1 MVNKWINFAV
11 QGNLY
16 KRGHLTN
23 FLDQLNEAQRKPVE
37 QTEGPVMVI
46 AGAGS
51 GKTRVLTFRIAHL
64 LQKGVDAFNILSLT
78 FTNKAAR
85 EMKERIGKLVGDSEA
100 RNLWMGTFHSIFARI
115 LRIEAE
121 KLGYPTNFT
130 IYDADDSK
138 KVIANIVKEKKL
150 DKDIY
155 KTKSVASRISSLKN
169 NLITPKAYF
178 QNGELQAQDSAAKM
192 PMFGE
197 IYQAYTERCFRAGS
211 MDFDDLLLKT
221 NELLYKFPDVLAKYQ
236 DRFKYILVDEYQDT
250 NHSQYL
256 IVKALAAKF
265 ENICIVGDDAQSIY
279 AFRGA
284 NIRNILNF
292 QKDYPDTKLF
302 KLEQNYRSTN
312 NIVQAANSIIAKN
325 KDQIEKNV
333 WTQNNS
339 GEKIIVHKA
348 VSDTDEGNYVATN
361 IWQTSMNDGV
371 RHDEFCILYRTNAQS
386 RSFEDALR
394 KKNIP
399 YKIYGGVSFYQRKE
413 IKDVLAY
420 LRLVINPKDEEAFRR
435 VINYPARGIG
445 ATTLAKLTLVAE
457 QNQWSLWEAC
467 ERLDRVPSGIGA
479 AAVRKI
485 LDFTTLVN
493 SFAVLA
499 KDHDAFDMV
508 AHVAKS
514 VGLIKV
520 LGEDKTPEGVTR
532 YENVQ
537 ELLNGIKD
545 FTEQQKELEG
555 GDASLAGF
563 LADVALLTDRDN
575 EKEDDRPHV
584 SMMTIHLAKGLEY
597 PYVYIVGLEENLFPS
612 MMASGS
618 RSDLEEER
626 RLFYV
631 ALTRAEKR
639 AHLTFAHTR
648 YRWGKLIDCEPSR
661 FIDEIDESFLDI
673 RVPEFS
679 PGFSSPELDNAFGG
693 NYSSGLRTSNSGST
707 TVYKGKDKSWG
718 NKRLGNGSSS
728 VQSGKN
734 SKGGQSVPPKNPTL
748 RGKVL
753 KPVSKAQGSFNASGE
768 HLRPDQLNEGL
779 RVIHERFGLG
789 TVARLEGEGAD
800 AKAIIQ
806 FDNAGEKRLLLKF
819 AKVKAV

>member
-1 MVNKWINFAV
+1 LA
-11 QGNLY
+11 
-16 KRGHLTN
+16 H
-23 FLDQLNEAQRKPVE
+23 FLDQLNDAQRIAAE

-51 GKTRVLTFRIAHL
+51 GKTRVLTYRIAYL
-64 LQKGVDAFNILSLT
+64 LEKGVDAFNILSLT

-85 EMKERIGKLVGDSEA
+85 EMKSRIGNLVGDTEA
-100 RNLWMGTFHSIFARI
+100 KNLWMGTFHSVFARI
-115 LRIEAE
+115 LRSEAE

-138 KVIANIVKEKKL
+138 KVVANIIKEKQL

-197 IYQAYTERCFRAGS
+197 IYQAYADRCFRAGC

-221 NELLYKFPDVLAKYQ
+221 NELMYRFPEVLAKYQ
-236 DRFKYILVDEYQDT
+236 NRFKYILVDEYQDT

-292 QKDYPDTKLF
+292 KKDYPNTKLF
-302 KLEQNYRSTN
+302 KLEQNYRSSD

-325 KDQIEKNV
+325 KDQIQKNV
-333 WTQNNS
+333 WTENSS
-339 GEKIIVHKA
+339 GEKIIVHKSI
-348 VSDTDEGNYVATN
+348 SDSDEGNYVATN
-361 IWQTSMNDGV
+361 VWQTSMNEGAK
-371 RHDEFCILYRTNAQS
+371 HDDFCILYRTNAQS

-399 YKIYGGVSFYQRKE
+399 YRIYGGLSFYQRKE
-413 IKDVLAY
+413 IKDVLSY

-435 VINYPARGIG
+435 VINYPTRGIG
-445 ATTLAKLTLVAE
+445 ATTLAKLTIAAE
-457 QNQWSLWEAC
+457 REACSLWETC
-467 ERLDRVPSGIGA
+467 EKLQTIESGLNNATI
-479 AAVRKI
+479 RKI
-485 LDFTTLVN
+485 TDFTVLVN
-493 SFAVLA
+493 SFAVIA
-499 KDHDAFDMV
+499 KQQDAFDLV
-508 AHVAKS
+508 AHVAKT

-545 FTEQQKELEG
+545 FTEQQKEVVD
-555 GDASLAGF
+555 GDPTLAGF

-575 EKEDDRPHV
+575 EVDDGTPKV
-584 SMMTIHLAKGLEY
+584 SMMTIHLAKGLEF

-612 MMASGS
+612 MMSSGS

-639 AHLTFAHTR
+639 AHITYAHTR

-661 FIDEIDESFLDI
+661 FIDEIDDKFVDI
-673 RVPEFS
+673 QVPDFS
-679 PGFSSPELDNAFGG
+679 PTSFSSEALNSAFG
-693 NYSSGLRTSNSGST
+693 SSYDGSAQKGQ
-707 TVYKGKDKSWG
+707 TVYQGTNKNWGKSDS
-718 NKRLGNGSSS
+718 NKRGSKTKNIGPGAISS
-728 VQSGKN
+728 
-734 SKGGQSVPPKNPTL
+734 PKPSI
-748 RGKVL
+748 RGKAL
-753 KPVSKAQGSFNASGE
+753 TPINKAGASFEASGDN
-768 HLRPDQLNEGL
+768 LNIDQMSEGM
-779 RVIHERFGLG
+779 RVVHGRFGLG
-789 TVARLEGEGAD
+789 VIKSLEGEGAD
-800 AKAIIQ
+800 AKAIIE

-819 AKVKAV
+819 AKVRAV